1 MNFPSGIVLVMSFT
15 FFFLQYNLRLVKVS
29 PKYSMIGSAGYGW
42 NLVKSLLAIRTDSSG
57 IPYSKGKSGSSK
69 TSSSE
74 TSESDIL
81 LFIRMHP
88 LALL

>member
-1 MNFPSGIVLVMSFT
+1 
-15 FFFLQYNLRLVKVS
+15 
-29 PKYSMIGSAGYGW
+29 MIGSAGYAFPVSLYSRINRW